1 MGSAFGTKLLNSFS
15 QLVLDVCSFSL
26 HDASC
31 SQMRFFSAAHSWK
44 VVTLAVIILQLLILF
59 LQAARCSYAANQ
71 SLANYYLSWLWILV
85 WTLFLCCEWLE
96 KAFFQSIHRVNGNVT
111 TYIHLDA
118 CRFFLLI
125 TQEKVFGIPEA
136 PSSLMENLPCCR
148 HCYSRDL
155 LLVFATCLYL
165 SRTDFFF
172 SPIFNYFILPVLH
185 CHEFKFFAVSILDRA
200 ILQVLE
206 NKIFWD
212 SSC

>member
-1 MGSAFGTKLLNSFS
+1 MIK
-15 QLVLDVCSFSL
+15 
-26 HDASC
+26 
-31 SQMRFFSAAHSWK
+31 
-44 VVTLAVIILQLLILF
+44 
-59 LQAARCSYAANQ
+59 
-71 SLANYYLSWLWILV
+71 
-85 WTLFLCCEWLE
+85 

-118 CRFFLLI
+118 CRFFLLS

-148 HCYSRDL
+148 HCYSQDL

-206 NKIFWD
+206 NKIF
-212 SSC
+212 

>member
-1 MGSAFGTKLLNSFS
+1 MNSGLDSLPLLW
-15 QLVLDVCSFSL
+15 
-26 HDASC
+26 
-31 SQMRFFSAAHSWK
+31 MIK
-44 VVTLAVIILQLLILF
+44 
-59 LQAARCSYAANQ
+59 
-71 SLANYYLSWLWILV
+71 
-85 WTLFLCCEWLE
+85 

-118 CRFFLLI
+118 CRFFLLS

-172 SPIFNYFILPVLH
+172 FPQFLIILSCLSSIVMNLSFLLFLFWIGQYFKCLKTKYF
-185 CHEFKFFAVSILDRA
+185 ET
-200 ILQVLE
+200 QVVRWIVARLLRK
-206 NKIFWD
+206 NLIN
-212 SSC
+212 

>member
-1 MGSAFGTKLLNSFS
+1 MIK
-15 QLVLDVCSFSL
+15 
-26 HDASC
+26 
-31 SQMRFFSAAHSWK
+31 
-44 VVTLAVIILQLLILF
+44 
-59 LQAARCSYAANQ
+59 
-71 SLANYYLSWLWILV
+71 
-85 WTLFLCCEWLE
+85 

-118 CRFFLLI
+118 CRFFLLS

-155 LLVFATCLYL
+155 LLVFA
-165 SRTDFFF
+165 
-172 SPIFNYFILPVLH
+172 IFNYFILPVLH

-206 NKIFWD
+206 NKIF
-212 SSC
+212 

>member
-118 CRFFLLI
+118 CRFFLLS